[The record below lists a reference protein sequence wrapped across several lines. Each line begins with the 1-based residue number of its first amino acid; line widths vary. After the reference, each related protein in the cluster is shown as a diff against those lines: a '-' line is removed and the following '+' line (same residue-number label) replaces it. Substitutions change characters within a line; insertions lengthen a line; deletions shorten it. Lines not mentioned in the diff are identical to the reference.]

1 MADQPNIFAEQE
13 QIVEQTQVTPEVA
26 SPVQA
31 NEANYADLLKSIHNE
46 QGQPKYD
53 SLPKALE
60 GLAHAQQYIPQL
72 KTELQSKEQELT
84 TLREELAKRA
94 AVEDVVTRLTA
105 QQKDQQEQGTPPTS
119 SGLDEQAVLK
129 LVQQALGQAKQQ
141 DQSVSNQA
149 QVQQALSSKYGDKSR
164 EVVEQK
170 AKELGTTPAELGQLA
185 SRNPAMVLALFN
197 TSAQPNVRPTTG
209 SVNIPSSYMPDRAPL
224 ERPAK
229 SLLSGAT
236 SKDQKAYM
244 QKIKEEVYAKHGIT
258 H

>member
-13 QIVEQTQVTPEVA
+13 VKPETPVVTEQA
-26 SPVQA
+26 PVV
-31 NEANYADLLKSIHNE
+31 NTDYADLLKSIQNE

-60 GLAHAQQYIPQL
+60 GLAHSQQYIPQL
-72 KTELQSKEQELT
+72 KTELQKKDQELA

-105 QQKDQQEQGTPPTS
+105 QQREPQEQGTPPKS
-119 SGLDEQAVLK
+119 SGLDEQAVLQ

-141 DQSVSNQA
+141 DQAQLNQA
-149 QVQQALSSKYGDKSR
+149 QVQQALSSKFGDKSR

-197 TSAQPNVRPTTG
+197 TSAQPNVKPTTG
-209 SVNIPSSYMPDRAPL
+209 SVNIPSSYMPERAPL
-224 ERPAK
+224 ERPSK

-236 SKDQKAYM
+236 SKEQTEYM
-244 QKIKEEVYAKHGIT
+244 RKIKEEVYAKHGIT
-258 H
+258 N